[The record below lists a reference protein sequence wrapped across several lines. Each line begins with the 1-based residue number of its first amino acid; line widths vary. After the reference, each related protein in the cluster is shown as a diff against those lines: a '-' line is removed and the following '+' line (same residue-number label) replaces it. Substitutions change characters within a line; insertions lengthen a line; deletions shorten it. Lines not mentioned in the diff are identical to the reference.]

1 MVIKDIDMP
10 IKNFKLLVEEQRV
23 GDILYRISDSY
34 APTLGNVCS
43 RVSIS
48 KINEEDS
55 YNYEE
60 THGLDLS
67 EGKLQSYFIFQ
78 DKNRSSHDGA
88 YLDDNFGYYQ
98 EIINAFEE
106 LINTGKSEF
115 TNKALAV
122 FDNVRL
128 EFNKIGRGKNAI

>member
-1 MVIKDIDMP
+1 MVIKDIDKP
-10 IKNFKLLVEEQRV
+10 RKNFRLLVEEQRV

-34 APTLGNVCS
+34 APALGNICS

-67 EGKLQSYFIFQ
+67 EGQPKSYFIFQ
-78 DKNRSSHDGA
+78 DKNRSSHGGA
-88 YLDDNFGYYQ
+88 YLDDNLGYYE

-115 TNKALAV
+115 TSKALKV
-122 FDNVRL
+122 LNNVRL
-128 EFNKIGRGKNAI
+128 EFNKIGSGKNAI

>member
-1 MVIKDIDMP
+1 MVIKDIDRP
-10 IKNFKLLVEEQRV
+10 KENFRLLVEEQRV

-34 APTLGNVCS
+34 APALGNIGS

-55 YNYEE
+55 YNHEE

-78 DKNRSSHDGA
+78 NKNRSSHDGA
-88 YLDDNFGYYQ
+88 YLDDPMYYY
-98 EIINAFEE
+98 EEVMNAFDY
-106 LINTGKSEF
+106 LVNSDISEF
-115 TNKALAV
+115 TSKALDV
-122 FDNVRL
+122 VDKVR
-128 EFNKIGRGKNAI
+128 EKANKIGSGKNAI